1 MLNASSSPLPCVR
14 SNPLAFN
21 DPNLA
26 PQWQDV
32 AAKIHASGRQ
42 IVIAVTGGG
51 SGAISALLQTP
62 GASRT
67 ILEAI
72 IPYSHAA
79 LTDWIGAKPEQACS
93 AATARAMA
101 MAAFLR
107 AKKLSAL
114 ADTKPLL
121 GAGVTASLATDREK
135 RGERRIHFA
144 IQSAERTSV
153 YSYSLPSDY
162 DSMPLD
168 RRPTRANDERAATS
182 FILWDLAAEC
192 GVDAAKL
199 KESLTTGRQDELLH
213 YCGDRAKSEQQSLFI
228 GQSRRAI
235 LLPNSSVNYFPES
248 AAPAIGIVF
257 PGAFNP
263 PHTGH
268 LRMMELA
275 ERRLERPAAWELSIT
290 NVDKLPLDYIAM
302 QSRIHAIRFED
313 AGRLI
318 ALTRAPTFREKSE
331 LFPNATFIVGVDTLI
346 RIADPKYYA
355 GDPAQRDAAIAEI
368 ASRGCRFLAFGRV
381 MNGEF
386 QVLSDLT
393 LPPALAAICHEVPA
407 SEFREDI
414 SSTQLR
420 TAPPLE

>member
-1 MLNASSSPLPCVR
+1 MASS
-14 SNPLAFN
+14 

-26 PQWQDV
+26 PEWQAV

-72 IPYSHAA
+72 VPYSLSA
-79 LTDWIGAKPEQACS
+79 LTEWIGAQPEQACS

-101 MAAFLR
+101 MAAFMR
-107 AKKLSAL
+107 AREL
-114 ADTKPLL
+114 APLEDADKLL
-121 GAGVTASLATDREK
+121 GAGATASLATDREK

-144 IQSAERTSV
+144 LQSAEQTSV
-153 YSYSLPSDY
+153 YSYTLPDQY
-162 DSMPLD
+162 FSMPLD
-168 RRPTRANDERAATS
+168 TRPTRANDERASTS
-182 FILWDLAAEC
+182 FLLWRLAAKC

-213 YCGDRAKSEQQSLFI
+213 YCGDRGELEQQSLFL
-228 GQSRRAI
+228 GLSRRAI

-248 AAPAIGIVF
+248 AAPAIGIII

-263 PHTGH
+263 PHAGH
-268 LRMMELA
+268 LRMMQLA
-275 ERRLERPAAWELSIT
+275 ERRLQRLAGWELSIT

-302 QSRIHAIRFED
+302 RTRIHALRFED
-313 AGRLI
+313 ANRPI

-331 LFPNATFIVGVDTLI
+331 LFPNATFIVGIDTLI
-346 RIADPKYYA
+346 RIADTKYYGGEVA
-355 GDPAQRDAAIAEI
+355 RRDAAIAEI
-368 ASRGCRFLAFGRV
+368 AARGCRFLAFGRV
-381 MNGEF
+381 LDGKF
-386 QVLSDLT
+386 TVLRDLT
-393 LPPALAAICHEVPA
+393 LPPALAAICDEVPA

-420 TAPPLE
+420 TPLAQR